1 MLPLIFHSQGCHL
14 IPCCNQLSHGPCI
27 RVLQRIS
34 LPMVEMQE
42 IQLVPGMGRSPGE
55 GNDSTLQY
63 SCPEN
68 PMVGCGPGCRRLGHN
83 WRGGFILKK
92 GSCKEEQQIQ
102 NLQDRSA
109 CWKPWKVL
117 LLQLKSKGSLEAD
130 SPAPRGTLD
139 FFLWRPS
146 VYRMRPTHI
155 MEWTLLC
162 MYACFVAQSCP
173 TLCDPMNCGPPG
185 SSAHGILQARVLEWV
200 AMPSSRGSSWPRD
213 QTLISYVSCIVRWVL
228 YFSKIIATVYWVLIA
243 LYYLLCY
250 LLSVNSHSMSL
261 RKVLWPLILQK
272 VETIYLTEAKESR
285 KQIFTAQAT
294 VLAARW
300 WDFSAPHQPCLD
312 KW

>member
-83 WRGGFILKK
+83 WRGGFIVKK

-139 FFLWRPS
+139 FFSLKAFSLSDEANPHNGVDLALHVCMLHCS
-146 VYRMRPTHI
+146 V
-155 MEWTLLC
+155 
-162 MYACFVAQSCP
+162 
-173 TLCDPMNCGPPG
+173 
-185 SSAHGILQARVLEWV
+185 
-200 AMPSSRGSSWPRD
+200 
-213 QTLISYVSCIVRWVL
+213 VS
-228 YFSKIIATVYWVLIA
+228 
-243 LYYLLCY
+243 
-250 LLSVNSHSMSL
+250 NSL
-261 RKVLWPLILQK
+261 
-272 VETIYLTEAKESR
+272 
-285 KQIFTAQAT
+285 
-294 VLAARW
+294 
-300 WDFSAPHQPCLD
+300 
-312 KW
+312 